1 MEALAADSARV
12 LKHPL
17 QAQARSTLQGEV
29 TMNQSKLIAIP
40 LLVVTVLAAQDRM
53 PPIPAD
59 QQTAAQKKAIADYKD
74 LRKADL
80 TGPPWTVLL
89 RVPDL
94 IVPSLE
100 LRLHNQTANNPLGPK
115 LTEFAILIAA
125 REWTNNFEWNAH
137 ARLAT
142 TAGLNATIIAAVA
155 DGRRPERMAEDEE
168 ILWDFCNELLH
179 NKSVSDPMYARALAK
194 FGEAGVVEAASLE
207 GYYTYLSMVMNT
219 ARSPLPANTKP
230 PLTPF
235 PK

>member
-1 MEALAADSARV
+1 MIVNA
-12 LKHPL
+12 
-17 QAQARSTLQGEV
+17 T
-29 TMNQSKLIAIP
+29 
-40 LLVVTVLAAQDRM
+40 AQDRM
-53 PPIPAD
+53 PPISAD
-59 QQTAAQKKAIADYKD
+59 KQTPAQKKAIVDYKD

-100 LRLHNQTANNPLGPK
+100 LRLHNQTANNPLGQK

-142 TAGLNATIIAAVA
+142 AAGLSAAIIAAVA
-155 DGRRPERMAEDEE
+155 DGRRPERMADDEE

-179 NKSVSDPMYARALAK
+179 NKSVSDPTYARALAK
-194 FGEAGVVEAASLE
+194 FGEAGVVETASLE

-219 ARSPLPANTKP
+219 ARSPLPANAKP
-230 PLTPF
+230 ALTPF

>member
-1 MEALAADSARV
+1 MKRTFWLAAVGSLLIV
-12 LKHPL
+12 N
-17 QAQARSTLQGEV
+17 V
-29 TMNQSKLIAIP
+29 TG
-40 LLVVTVLAAQDRM
+40 QDRM

-59 QQTAAQKKAIADYKD
+59 KQTAAQKKAIADYKD

-94 IVPSLE
+94 VVPSLE
-100 LRLHNQTANNPLGPK
+100 LRLHNQTAANPLGAK

-137 ARLAT
+137 SRAAA
-142 TAGLNATIIAAVA
+142 TAGLNAAIIAAVA
-155 DGRRPERMAEDEE
+155 DGSRPQRMAEDEE
-168 ILWDFCNELLH
+168 ILYDFCIELLH
-179 NKSVSDPMYARALAK
+179 NKSVSDPTYARALEK

-207 GYYTYLSMVMNT
+207 GYYTFLSMVMNT
-219 ARSPLPANTKP
+219 ARSPLPANT
-230 PLTPF
+230 TPALMRF

>member
-1 MEALAADSARV
+1 MNRNFLLLAIAAL
-12 LKHPL
+12 
-17 QAQARSTLQGEV
+17 
-29 TMNQSKLIAIP
+29 LIGN
-40 LLVVTVLAAQDRM
+40 VKAQDRM

-59 QQTAAQKKAIADYKD
+59 KQTAAQKKAIAEYKD

-94 IVPSLE
+94 VVPSLE
-100 LRLHNQTANNPLGPK
+100 LRLHNQTANNPLGAK

-137 ARLAT
+137 ARAAAA
-142 TAGLNATIIAAVA
+142 AGLNAAIIAAVA

-168 ILWDFCNELLH
+168 IVWDFCNELLH
-179 NKSVSDPMYARALAK
+179 NKSVSDPTYARALAK
-194 FGEAGVVEAASLE
+194 FGEAGAVELASLE

-219 ARSPLPANTKP
+219 ARSPLPANVTKP
-230 PLTPF
+230 PLALF

>member
-1 MEALAADSARV
+1 M
-12 LKHPL
+12 
-17 QAQARSTLQGEV
+17 
-29 TMNQSKLIAIP
+29 TMNQRKLIVITAFSVASA
-40 LLVVTVLAAQDRM
+40 LVAQDRL
-53 PPIPAD
+53 PPVPAD
-59 QQTAAQKKAIADYKD
+59 KQTAAQKKAISDYKD
-74 LRKADL
+74 LRKTDL

-94 IVPSLE
+94 VVPSLA
-100 LRLHNQTANNPLGPK
+100 LRLHNQTASNPLGAK

-137 ARLAT
+137 SNAAS
-142 TAGLNATIIAAVA
+142 TAGLNPATIAAIA

-179 NKSVSDPMYARALAK
+179 NKSVSDPTYARAVAK

-219 ARSPLPANTKP
+219 ARSPLPANAKP
-230 PLTPF
+230 ALALF

>member
-1 MEALAADSARV
+1 MSQL
-12 LKHPL
+12 
-17 QAQARSTLQGEV
+17 
-29 TMNQSKLIAIP
+29 KLIAIAFS
-40 LLVVTVLAAQDRM
+40 LACTGSAQDRL
-53 PPIPAD
+53 PPVPAD
-59 QQTAAQKKAIADYKD
+59 KQTAAQKKAIADYKD

-94 IVPSLE
+94 VVPSLE
-100 LRLHNQTANNPLGPK
+100 LRLHNQTASNPLGAK

-137 ARLAT
+137 SRAAA
-142 TAGLNATIIAAVA
+142 TAGLNAATIAAIA
-155 DGRRPERMAEDEE
+155 DGRRPERMADDEE
-168 ILWDFCNELLH
+168 IVWDFCNELLH
-179 NKSVSDPMYARALAK
+179 NKSVSDPTYARALAK

-219 ARSPLPANTKP
+219 ARSPLPANTKA
-230 PLTPF
+230 PLALF

>member
-1 MEALAADSARV
+1 MRWV
-12 LKHPL
+12 L
-17 QAQARSTLQGEV
+17 
-29 TMNQSKLIAIP
+29 
-40 LLVVTVLAAQDRM
+40 LLVAGSLAAQDRM
-53 PPIPAD
+53 PPIAAD
-59 QQTAAQKKAIADYKD
+59 KQTAAQKKAILDYKD
-74 LRKADL
+74 LRKTDL

-94 IVPSLE
+94 IVPSLQ
-100 LRLHNQTANNPLGPK
+100 LRLHNQTTNNPLGPR

-137 ARLAT
+137 SNLAA
-142 TAGLNATIIAAVA
+142 TAGLGAGIIAAVA

-179 NKSVSDPMYARALAK
+179 NKSVSDPTYARALAK

-219 ARSPLPANTKP
+219 ARSPMPAGAKP
-230 PLTPF
+230 ALALF

>member
-1 MEALAADSARV
+1 
-12 LKHPL
+12 
-17 QAQARSTLQGEV
+17 
-29 TMNQSKLIAIP
+29 MNQSKILTI
-40 LLVVTVLAAQDRM
+40 LVFGLAVALAAQDRM

-59 QQTAAQKKAIADYKD
+59 KLTDAQKKAVADYKD

-100 LRLHNQTANNPLGPK
+100 LRLHNQTANNPLGRK
-115 LTEFAILIAA
+115 LTELAILIAA

-137 ARLAT
+137 ANAAT
-142 TAGLNATIIAAVA
+142 AAGLSAAIIAAVA
-155 DGRRPERMAEDEE
+155 DGRRPESMAEDEE
-168 ILWDFCNELLH
+168 ILWAFCDELLH
-179 NKSVSDPMYARALAK
+179 NKSVSDPTYARALAK
-194 FGEAGVVEAASLE
+194 FGEPGVVEAASLE

-219 ARSPLPANTKP
+219 ARSPLPANVKP
-230 PLTPF
+230 PLAAF

>member
-1 MEALAADSARV
+1 
-12 LKHPL
+12 
-17 QAQARSTLQGEV
+17 
-29 TMNQSKLIAIP
+29 
-40 LLVVTVLAAQDRM
+40 M

-59 QQTAAQKKAIADYKD
+59 KQTAAQKKAVADYKD

-100 LRLHNQTANNPLGPK
+100 LRLHNQTANNPLGAR

-137 ARLAT
+137 ARLAS
-142 TAGLNATIIAAVA
+142 TAGLSAALIAAVA
-155 DGRRPERMAEDEE
+155 DGRRPEPMAEDEE
-168 ILWDFCNELLH
+168 VVWDFCNELLH
-179 NKSVSDPMYARALAK
+179 NKSVTDSTYARALAK

-219 ARSPLPANTKP
+219 ARSPLPANVKP
-230 PLTPF
+230 PLALF